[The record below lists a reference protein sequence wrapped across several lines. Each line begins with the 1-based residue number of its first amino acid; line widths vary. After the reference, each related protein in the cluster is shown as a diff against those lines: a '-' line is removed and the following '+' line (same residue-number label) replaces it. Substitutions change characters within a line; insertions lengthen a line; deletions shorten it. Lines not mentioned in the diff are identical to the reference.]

1 MKRAGI
7 AVRSSP
13 RDFSGRVA
21 LAVAVAS
28 TARVLSDTPGSE
40 DSATLSGELKRVVIS
55 DPEAGITATTFLR
68 TRGRRWIEIVMD
80 EVPEAA
86 VNRNVQLLGK
96 WARCRFRVQDIVIAD
111 EGAGELEQTLITPTP
126 KRIAVLLLNFRNDTT
141 QPRDIA
147 STRDMVFTGATSVNA
162 YFKEISFG
170 ARSLIGKNSPDGDVY
185 GWYTLDVDNTP
196 CNYSA
201 WGTEAR
207 AKATAAGVDLN
218 GYDHIIH
225 YFPRASSCSF
235 SGVAQMPGR
244 YSWISGSGAQT
255 TAHEVGHNFGVH
267 HASTYVCTLNG
278 ARVSVGG
285 TCTLDEYGDPFDVMG
300 RGYRH
305 MNAYQKGKLGF
316 LEPQNTVTSS
326 SGDFTVVPLATKSD
340 GIQALRVPIA
350 GTSEFYYVEKR
361 NVFGFDSFRTTDP
374 VVNGVLIHRATDYP
388 TRVRRLWSTPCR
400 APRLH
405 GRGAHVGRT
414 FTDPAATCRS
424 RSLHSPRPA
433 PAYASARGGSG
444 GAGGSGGPWL
454 GGAGGSGGSAGGGN
468 GWLGRL
474 DGRDLSCRP
483 DLLRRALLRVL
494 GRAGVQLRGV
504 GVAVRHGRPGYQLVR
519 IDSAAENQFVSS
531 LVGATETWIGA
542 DDRTTEGTW
551 TWFGGGSRS
560 GPAERRA
567 ARRPART
574 RTSRAASPTIRRLR
588 AYDRRRD
595 VARRGLYVAVQHP
608 LREVR
613 ADPRAANRRRC
624 GDAAPLFFV
633 GWPVAEPAERL
644 VKVLRPRPLCD
655 ACSRCT
661 QRGHRTQSDPRMHA
675 TFRPIPSARLNAL
688 ALRSSRVLLAITA
701 ITYPAF
707 GFLARRGGFQE
718 DIRLRLPI
726 VAVVLLLWR
735 VATYRQT
742 YARAYVGGWSGS
754 CT

>member
-1 MKRAGI
+1 MKKSWHSRTI
-7 AVRSSP
+7 LTSRLSV
-13 RDFSGRVA
+13 VA
-21 LAVAVAS
+21 LHLAVAVAS
-28 TARVLSDTPGSE
+28 TACGSSSDTPGSE

-55 DPEAGITATTFLR
+55 DPEAGITGYDFFVERAD
-68 TRGRRWIEIVMD
+68 GRWIEIVMD

-86 VNRNVQLLGK
+86 VNRNVQLVGK
-96 WARCRFRVQDIVIAD
+96 MGTDGLFRVQDIVIAD

-326 SGDFTVVPLATKSD
+326 GGDFTVVPLATKSA

-388 TRVRRLWSTPCR
+388 TRVRPALVDTMPSTTTFTD
-400 APRLH
+400 AALT
-405 GRGAHVGRT
+405 VGRT
-414 FTDPAATCRS
+414 FTDPAANVSITLTALS
-424 RSLHSPRPA
+424 A
-433 PAYASARGGSG
+433 TGASVRVGAGGGSG
-444 GAGGSGGPWL
+444 GSGGSGGT
-454 GGAGGSGGSAGGGN
+454 GGAGGSGGSTGGTGGSGGSTGGTCPAGQTSFN
-468 GWLGRL
+468 GHCYASSGAQAFNYTESVWL
-474 DGRDLSCRP
+474 C
-483 DLLRRALLRVL
+483 AM
-494 GRAGVQLRGV
+494 V
-504 GVAVRHGRPGYQLVR
+504 GPGYQLVR

-551 TWFGGGSRS
+551 TWFGGGSPIWTGGATG
-560 GPAERRA
+560 GPAA
-567 ARRPART
+567 GAYT
-574 RTSRAASPTIRRLR
+574 NFASGEPNDTGDCGRMI
-588 AYDRRRD
+588 AGGTWRD
-595 VARRGLYVAVQHP
+595 VACTSRYSI
-608 LREVR
+608 
-613 ADPRAANRRRC
+613 
-624 GDAAPLFFV
+624 
-633 GWPVAEPAERL
+633 
-644 VKVLRPRPLCD
+644 LC
-655 ACSRCT
+655 
-661 QRGHRTQSDPRMHA
+661 
-675 TFRPIPSARLNAL
+675 
-688 ALRSSRVLLAITA
+688 
-701 ITYPAF
+701 
-707 GFLARRGGFQE
+707 E
-718 DIRLRLPI
+718 K
-726 VAVVLLLWR
+726 
-735 VATYRQT
+735 
-742 YARAYVGGWSGS
+742 
-754 CT
+754 